1 MASNILGL
9 RCTTVHH
16 WSGLGDGR
24 YSEEEELLQLF
35 MHNDRCADAR
45 TRLLDAEVLVIDEI
59 GMISETIFDKLEF
72 ICRLARKN
80 NHVLGGLQ

>member
-9 RCTTVHH
+9 RYTTVHH
-16 WSGLGDGR
+16 WSGLGDG
-24 YSEEEELLQLF
+24 EEEELLQLL

-45 TRLLDAEVLVIDEI
+45 TRILDAEVLVIDKI

-72 ICRLARKN
+72 ICRLTRKN